1 MVWRLYCLVLLL
13 PFVFSLPGEAEPVLD
28 YEAEETLNV
37 TERDFMMV
45 DIDVDID
52 VIADSSDVDTEI
64 VSETVDALF
73 PSLYHNEEN
82 NRTFIDI
89 EEVEIFR

>member
-1 MVWRLYCLVLLL
+1 
-13 PFVFSLPGEAEPVLD
+13 
-28 YEAEETLNV
+28 
-37 TERDFMMV
+37 MMV